1 MEFIVS
7 KLLSIT
13 AKTIT
18 ANTITANTLDCKQRH
33 FTNL

>member
-18 ANTITANTLDCKQRH
+18 ANTITANTLDCKHRH